1 MKREIRFQVG
11 AEKAAYPGIPG
22 ASVHIKEMAQGG
34 QLGAPHSTLNYRVPC
49 PEAIIPLILV
59 VLLMGT
65 GQYKDH
71 RQEGKQNNTVCLGW
85 MD

>member
-11 AEKAAYPGIPG
+11 AEKAAYPGISG
-22 ASVHIKEMAQGG
+22 ASIHIEEMAQGV
-34 QLGAPHSTLNYRVPC
+34 QLRAATQCPKLPGALPRGHHS
-49 PEAIIPLILV
+49 LILV

-71 RQEGKQNNTVCLGW
+71 RQEGK
-85 MD
+85 